1 LAVQSA
7 LKCFMELPISSSTYR
22 ERSRLSSVWNLEQHR
37 RKAAQRSL
45 ETVDAVVAC
54 TAKPVGLRFPPRG
67 ACCACGF
74 WRRSSAYL
82 SIGPQLSLVG
92 EWTKLVCALKASG
105 SRIDRLLTNIMRQDD
120 CAGRSTAL
128 RGLENQEP
136 TPRLW
141 VFCIQNIAFHS
152 PANVVSTA
160 VITTNVMPITTAHP
174 PRPSKVEK
182 IIIPKPTAKRRRSV
196 D

>member
-1 LAVQSA
+1 V
-7 LKCFMELPISSSTYR
+7 E
-22 ERSRLSSVWNLEQHR
+22 
-37 RKAAQRSL
+37 
-45 ETVDAVVAC
+45 AVVTC
-54 TAKPVGLRFPPRG
+54 TGLCSEIGRPSNPRG

-82 SIGPQLSLVG
+82 PIGPQLSLVG

-105 SRIDRLLTNIMRQDD
+105 SSIDRLLTNIVRQDD
-120 CAGRSTAL
+120 CAGTSTAW
-128 RGLENQEP
+128 RGLENQEL

-160 VITTNVMPITTAHP
+160 VITTKVMPITTAHP
-174 PRPSKVEK
+174 PRPSRIEK